1 VAVKPFSLKG
11 LLNAN
16 LSVLFSPMAR
26 GSNGLPGGHSDLGGG
41 LPGLQQ
47 HSLERVLVVEV
58 LAAPFKLEIEDEETP

>member
-1 VAVKPFSLKG
+1 MAVKPFSLKG